1 MLITERFFCRQKS
14 FKTDSKCKDVAI
26 RKQEADMAVLTAVR
40 REAQLFLDRDK
51 LSKQVI
57 KRNVPLSVSEK
68 INATIKSIKIAQKG
82 WIALYDKYADGKLE
96 REFFINEKKQYDA
109 DMERMEEELAALR
122 QAQEE
127 EEAVQEGSERKVCQA
142 MAFLEEEELTEDMK
156 EKLIKKV
163 IIYPNE
169 RMEIV
174 WKFEEH
180 FEQLR

>member
-1 MLITERFFCRQKS
+1 MSGASDFLNFPIRCGRAMYNAHYGMMFCRQRS

-26 RKQEADMAVLTAVR
+26 CKHEADMAVLAAVR
-40 REAQLFLDRDK
+40 KEAQLFLDRDK

-57 KRNVPLSVSEK
+57 KRNVFLSVSEK
-68 INATIKSIKIAQKG
+68 INATIKSIETAQRG

-96 REFFINEKKQYDA
+96 REFFINEQKQYDA
-109 DMERMEEELAALR
+109 DM
-122 QAQEE
+122 
-127 EEAVQEGSERKVCQA
+127 
-142 MAFLEEEELTEDMK
+142 
-156 EKLIKKV
+156 
-163 IIYPNE
+163 E